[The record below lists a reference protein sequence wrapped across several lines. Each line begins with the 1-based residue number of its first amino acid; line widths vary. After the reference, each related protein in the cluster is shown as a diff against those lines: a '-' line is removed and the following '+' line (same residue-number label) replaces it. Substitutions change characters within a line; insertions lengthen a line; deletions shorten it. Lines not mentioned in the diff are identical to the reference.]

1 MWVWRGLPEGM
12 PLDELGGSTQACR
25 SANRQQITSLMQPGQ
40 RGIQTRGRQD
50 LMDIVAMAAFPER
63 SR

>member
-1 MWVWRGLPEGM
+1 M
-12 PLDELGGSTQACR
+12 PLDELGDSTQACR

-50 LMDIVAMAAFPER
+50 LMDMVAMAAFPER